1 MSRQQS
7 VFGVLLAQEG
17 GDHLLLPN
25 VAVLEVG
32 NVFQPPPGS
41 DSAPWWRGQRS
52 FESGEVPVVDF
63 ERLNGGG
70 GAEAGATRRTRAVF
84 VQTFGR
90 LLQQPVVAL
99 LCRGHPQL
107 VDVEAASL
115 QPAPLVEGDRDDL
128 VLCRARL
135 GHTLVAVPDLD
146 TLEAE
151 LAQAGVAAR

>member
-70 GAEAGATRRTRAVF
+70 GAEAGASRTRAIF
-84 VQTFGR
+84 VQTFGHM
-90 LLQQPVVAL
+90 LQNPVVAL
-99 LCRGHPQL
+99 LCRGHPHL
-107 VDVEAASL
+107 VDGEPESL
-115 QPAPLVEGDRDDL
+115 QPAPLAEGARDDL

-135 GHTLVAVPDLD
+135 GNTLVAVPDLD

-151 LAQAGVAAR
+151 LAQAGVASR

>member
-1 MSRQQS
+1 MSRAQS

-32 NVFQPPPGS
+32 NVFEPPPGG
-41 DSAPWWRGQRS
+41 DAAPWWRGTRA
-52 FESGEVPVVDF
+52 FENRQVPVVDF
-63 ERLNGGG
+63 ERLNGGEG
-70 GAEAGATRRTRAVF
+70 TEAGAGRMRAIF

-90 LLQQPVVAL
+90 QLQHPVVAL
-99 LCRGHPQL
+99 LCRGHPHL
-107 VDVEAASL
+107 VDIEPDAL
-115 QPAPLVEGDRDDL
+115 QPETLLDADRDDL
-128 VLCRARL
+128 LLCRARL
-135 GHTLVAVPDLD
+135 GNTLVAVPDLD

>member
-1 MSRQQS
+1 MSRAQS

-32 NVFQPPPGS
+32 NVFEPPPGIG
-41 DSAPWWRGQRS
+41 SAPWWRGQRP
-52 FESGEVPVVDF
+52 FESAEVPVVDF

-70 GAEAGATRRTRAVF
+70 GAEGGATRTRAVF

-99 LCRGHPQL
+99 LCRGHPHL
-107 VDVEAASL
+107 VDVEPASL
-115 QPAPLVEGDRDDL
+115 QPAPLTEGDRDDL

-135 GHTLVAVPDLD
+135 GNTLVAVPDLD

>member
-1 MSRQQS
+1 MSRVQS
-7 VFGVLLAQEG
+7 VFGVLLAQGG

-32 NVFQPPPGS
+32 NVFEPPPGS
-41 DSAPWWRGQRS
+41 EAAPWWRGQRG
-52 FESGEVPVVDF
+52 FENGEVPVVDF

-70 GAEAGATRRTRAVF
+70 GAEVGAARTRAVF

-90 LLQQPVVAL
+90 MLQNPVVAL
-99 LCRGHPQL
+99 LCRGHPHL
-107 VDVEAASL
+107 VDVEPSSL
-115 QPAPLVEGDRDDL
+115 QAAPLADGDRDDL

-135 GHTLVAVPDLD
+135 GNTLVAVPDLD